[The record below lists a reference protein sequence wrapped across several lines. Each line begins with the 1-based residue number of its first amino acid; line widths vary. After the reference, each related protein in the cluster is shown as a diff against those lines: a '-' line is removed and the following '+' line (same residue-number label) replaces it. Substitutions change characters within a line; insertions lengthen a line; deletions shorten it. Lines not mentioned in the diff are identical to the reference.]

1 MKKRFHVK
9 KDDEV
14 AIISGAH
21 KGQKGKVLQVLTKKD
36 RVIVEGVNLIKKSVR
51 PSQTNPKG
59 GFQEKEGS
67 IHISNVRLVTAAP
80 APAKKN

>member
-36 RVIVEGVNLIKKSVR
+36 RVIVEGVNLVKKAVR
-51 PSQTNPKG
+51 ASQNNPKG
-59 GFQEKEGS
+59 GFEEKEGA
-67 IHISNVRLVTAAP
+67 IHISNVRLVQPAAV
-80 APAKKN
+80 PAKK